1 MPIFYTK
8 EPKAE
13 QKICCAVSLKEK
25 GSYSK
30 VITEDYDMGIS
41 GGGAVKSQTMLSSI
55 FSNRGRI
62 STSGV
67 SVKKSGNKSNE
78 KKPKKLFYN
87 FKQMSA
93 VILRSKT
100 SGGAR
105 RAVVLARSKVTQLRG
120 KKGSDI
126 YDSGELDSAILH
138 AEAMV
143 RVAKKRVKHLRQEEA
158 AERDGVMPLEENYE
172 DTDEAEGIITDD
184 AKADTGMSREEIE
197 RLMREMER
205 MMRESMQEME
215 EAVDME
221 EFSEALITDCGEMS
235 PEELSQVKKKHRA
248 DELREITEAD
258 MKYLKSMFDRLQRAK
273 QSAASSYSSGSG
285 TQSSAANLAGAQGA
299 NSAGGAPDSVALE
312 LGGADMPVGT
322 VSEAAAMTVGATVDI
337 TV

>member
-1 MPIFYTK
+1 
-8 EPKAE
+8 
-13 QKICCAVSLKEK
+13 
-25 GSYSK
+25 
-30 VITEDYDMGIS
+30 MGIS
-41 GGGAVKSQTMLSSI
+41 GGGAIKSQTMLSSI
-55 FSNRGRI
+55 FSNRGKV

-67 SVKKSGNKSNE
+67 SVKKSSNKSNE

-105 RAVVLARSKVTQLRG
+105 RAVVFARGKVAQLRG

-158 AERDGVMPLEENYE
+158 AKRDGVMPPEENYE
-172 DTDEAEGIITDD
+172 ETEELEGTVTDD
-184 AKADTGMSREEIE
+184 AEAASEMSREEIE
-197 RLMREMER
+197 QLMREMER
-205 MMRESMQEME
+205 LMRQSMEDME
-215 EAVDME
+215 EALDME
-221 EFSEALITDCGEMS
+221 EFSEALIADSGEMS
-235 PEELSQVKKKHRA
+235 PEELDQVKKKHRS

-285 TQSSAANLAGAQGA
+285 SQSGFVSSAGSQGA
-299 NSAGGAPDSVALE
+299 YSSGAAQNAVALE

-322 VSEAAAMTVGATVDI
+322 VSEAVAMAAGATVDI